1 MGKKKRQFIDKKK
14 AQKFTL
20 VHRSQRDPL
29 QADEESAQRVLVPV
43 GSEASYNES
52 GPSQQLE
59 NIEENHKYGIYF
71 DDDYNYMQHLKERG
85 EGVLYLSDPLPGQL
99 TSKKF
104 GNIRLPSEVLPS
116 QYEEDEGMLNKGVL
130 PRGPQP
136 DWDPDIVAA
145 LDDDIDFDD
154 PENFLEDDF
163 IQMAN
168 SESSKKEEYF
178 EKGQNFDSNDE
189 EGWETDS
196 NVSSDIGS
204 NDLGSDDESNTSF
217 DETKSRFTNY
227 SMTSSVIRRTEGL
240 KLLDD
245 KFDKIMEEYDE
256 ENLGSIEKE
265 DVNGAFNVNSDL
277 VEQVIEDYIETQ
289 KLHDLSETKVSDREG
304 KLSDIEG
311 ENSDD
316 EDDEE
321 IFAQFERK
329 TQNEWDCE
337 SVISTYSNIYNHPKL
352 IQEEQNQKQKNK
364 QKIEIN
370 TKTGLP
376 VGIFIEKKDKESKS
390 ELENIDTINLNNT
403 RNKNETAEEKKARK
417 KEVKQIRKS
426 RREEKKNNKLVF
438 KNEYKK
444 QEKMNRNT
452 AVQQGIKMQ

>member
-1 MGKKKRQFIDKKK
+1 MVKKKRQFIDKKK

-29 QADEESAQRVLVPV
+29 QADEESSQRVLVPV
-43 GSEASYNES
+43 GSEATYNES
-52 GPSQQLE
+52 GPSQQFE
-59 NIEENHKYGIYF
+59 HHEENHKYGIYF
-71 DDDYNYMQHLKERG
+71 DDDYNYMQHLKEIG
-85 EGVLYLSDPLPGQL
+85 EGVLYLSDPLPGQG

-104 GNIRLPSEVLPS
+104 GNIKLPSEALPS

-163 IQMAN
+163 IQLAN
-168 SESSKKEEYF
+168 SENSKNREYF
-178 EKGQNFDSNDE
+178 ETEQNFESDDE

-217 DETKSRFTNY
+217 DETKSRFTYY
-227 SMTSSVIRRTEGL
+227 SMTSSVIRRAEGL

-256 ENLGSIEKE
+256 ENLGAIEKE

-277 VEQVIEDYIETQ
+277 VEQVIEDYIDTQ
-289 KLHDLSETKVSDREG
+289 KFHDLSETKVSDSEG
-304 KLSDIEG
+304 KLTDVEG
-311 ENSDD
+311 ENSND

-321 IFAQFERK
+321 IFAQFEK
-329 TQNEWDCE
+329 KPKNEWDCE

-376 VGIFIEKKDKESKS
+376 VGIFIEKKDKDLKS
-390 ELENIDTINLNNT
+390 ELENIDTINLNNI

-417 KEVKQIRKS
+417 KEVKHIRKS

-444 QEKMNRNT
+444 QEKMNMNT